1 MEWKMCITFAFDM
14 FSNDHEY
21 ILLEYAKE
29 VGFNLTKKM

>member
-21 ILLEYAKE
+21 LLEYAKE
-29 VGFNLTKKM
+29 VGFNLTKK